1 MTGRTSAGHMSAQER
16 EELEKKLDWHTK
28 SKNPLR
34 KYRRQELINYC
45 HGKIVLDIGG
55 GMGRFAEELRKKS
68 FTVTVVDID
77 RQLLE
82 YGASRHKHVRFVH
95 GDALRLPFKDNT
107 FDEVVME
114 QIIEHI
120 PEQRR
125 AVAEAHRVLR
135 KGGRLIIS
143 TPNKYVY
150 RVFIF
155 IGKLVY
161 GRFRELFSHVPG
173 HIAELR
179 PDQFRKLLS
188 PFSKVT
194 IEGLNPFCKGLAKKV
209 PILGIGL
216 LAVARK

>member
-1 MTGRTSAGHMSAQER
+1 MTQKER
-16 EELEKKLDWHTK
+16 EELEKKLDWHAK

-45 HGKIVLDIGG
+45 HGKNVLDIGG
-55 GMGRFAEELRKKS
+55 GMGRFAAELQKKG
-68 FTVTVVDID
+68 FKVTVVDID
-77 RQLLE
+77 QQLLA
-82 YGASRHKHVRFVH
+82 YGTSHYKSITFIH
-95 GDALRLPFKDNT
+95 GDALHLPFKDNT

-120 PEQRR
+120 PQQGQAIR
-125 AVAEAHRVLR
+125 EAYRVLR
-135 KGGRLIIS
+135 KGGRLIIT

-155 IGKLVY
+155 AGKLVY
-161 GRFRELFSHVPG
+161 GKFGELFSHVPG

-179 PDQFRKLLS
+179 IPQFRRLLS

-194 IEGLNPFCKGLAKKV
+194 IEGINPFCKTLAKKV